1 EPIGKIAGARTL
13 LIVPMLKESELVGAI
28 AIYRHMSASDPKR
41 TLDRIASGAGCV
53 LFLTLGRENNRL
65 IGGHSSGESSL
76 RLNKG
81 ATMHRIILT
90 ASSLLILATAS
101 SLGGDLPTRY
111 APPPVINGGP
121 GTKVGVLNCRLAP
134 SIGLI
139 VVEFQNMECVF
150 TPDGGGPFEAYEGTM
165 STVGGALGFTAG
177 GALTWGVFAPTN
189 NMVPGS
195 LSGAYV
201 GASANAGFI
210 VGVGGNFLLG
220 GSGNSVALQP

>member
-1 EPIGKIAGARTL
+1 
-13 LIVPMLKESELVGAI
+13 
-28 AIYRHMSASDPKR
+28 
-41 TLDRIASGAGCV
+41 
-53 LFLTLGRENNRL
+53 
-65 IGGHSSGESSL
+65 
-76 RLNKG
+76 
-81 ATMHRIILT
+81 MHRTILT
-90 ASSLLILATAS
+90 ASSLLILATVS

-121 GTKVGVLNCRLAP
+121 GTKVGDLNCRLAP
-134 SIGLI
+134 SVGLI

-165 STVGGALGFTAG
+165 STLGGALGFTAG

-195 LSGAYV
+195 LSGSYV

-220 GSGNSVALQP
+220 GSGNSVALQPWSVEGTTGVNASAGLSNLELRPRLPRL